1 MNKPYCVALQEAPDL
16 PMRDR
21 IEAEVR
27 FARELERALGGEEA
41 VAETYRSW
49 INATEADANELD
61 AQTAEKAVRWP
72 RAAEAATRA
81 GLSKLG
87 FAEAY
92 FEVRLERG
100 HADARG

>member
-1 MNKPYCVALQEAPDL
+1 MNKPYTVALQEAGDL

-27 FARELERALGGEEA
+27 FVHQIERALGGEEA

-49 INATEADANELD
+49 IDASECEANALD

-72 RAAEAATRA
+72 RAADSATQAA
-81 GLSKLG
+81 LSNLG
-87 FAEAY
+87 IAEAY
-92 FEVRLERG
+92 FEVRLERR
-100 HADARG
+100 HANAR